1 MERIMENK
9 IRGDVSMGFIQ
20 NVDLIQAKT
29 KESIAPP
36 PNTFGDPFTVVT
48 GRTLRFEPWE
58 IGEKNPFSKTP
69 PKSDKNV
76 REKTQH
82 LGNRFLVKPQGPQAP
97 NLGHHR

>member
-1 MERIMENK
+1 MENK

-29 KESIAPP
+29 AKSIASPL
-36 PNTFGDPFTVVT
+36 NTLGDAFTELT

-58 IGEKNPFSKTP
+58 IGEKNPFSKNP
-69 PKSDKNV
+69 PKSDINV
-76 REKTQH
+76 REKTQL
-82 LGNRFLVKPQGPQAP
+82 LGNRTLLKPQGPQAP